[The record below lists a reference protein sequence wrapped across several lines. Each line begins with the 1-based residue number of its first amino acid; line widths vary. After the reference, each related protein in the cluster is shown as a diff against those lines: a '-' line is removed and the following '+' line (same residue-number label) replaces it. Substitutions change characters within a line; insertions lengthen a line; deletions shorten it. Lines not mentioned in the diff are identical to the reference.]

1 MPTDGVKKKKNLL
14 NILDG
19 KGTTSVRAGRGLTA
33 HSVHP
38 RESMDPPT
46 VTQPGHDRKK

>member
-38 RESMDPPT
+38 REYGPTHGDPA
-46 VTQPGHDRKK
+46 RS